1 MDIAAWAAKNAK
13 EQIKNKVGGTVYAAG
28 EAALNNEVVRNL
40 VQNEVVEAVKRDP
53 KAAVEAAKELMDRV
67 EEAGKAANK

>member
-1 MDIAAWAAKNAK
+1 MGTSLSTPPRFLQNAGSK
-13 EQIKNKVGGTVYAAG
+13 
-28 EAALNNEVVRNL
+28 AALNNEVVRNL